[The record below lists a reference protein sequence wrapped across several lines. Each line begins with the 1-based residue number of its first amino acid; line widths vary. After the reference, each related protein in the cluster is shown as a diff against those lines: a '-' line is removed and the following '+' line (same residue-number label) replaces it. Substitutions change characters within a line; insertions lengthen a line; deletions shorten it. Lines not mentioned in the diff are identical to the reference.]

1 MFETGAAVFDL
12 QPPLH
17 VVLDILYLY
26 SILYSTVQYSTVSF
40 VRVPAMPAG
49 VGGRTC
55 GRGPGPIRV
64 AFGLGTDLVLQ

>member
-26 SILYSTVQYSTVSF
+26 SILYSTVQYSTVQY
-40 VRVPAMPAG
+40 RLYACQPCQPAWEAG
-49 VGGRTC
+49 LAGGVQDQSEL
-55 GRGPGPIRV
+55 PLAWALI
-64 AFGLGTDLVLQ
+64 

>member
-26 SILYSTVQYSTVSF
+26 SILYSTVQYSTVQYSI
-40 VRVPAMPAG
+40 VCTRASHASRRGRQDLRAG
-49 VGGRTC
+49 SRTNQSC
-55 GRGPGPIRV
+55 LW
-64 AFGLGTDLVLQ
+64 LGH